1 MWLRRRHESS
11 TEHGD
16 LNQDAL
22 DNVLG
27 YVAIIKNHISS
38 QNTSNVMTFHRTEI
52 FGLWKP

>member
-38 QNTSNVMTFHRTEI
+38 QNTVKCNDIPSD
-52 FGLWKP
+52 